1 LTLERLKLEKLN
13 TVLML
18 FRGFLAMDSQTLSL
32 ENQQIMVDTFHDY
45 IMSDATKNMLPAL
58 WLSVIEICN
67 RIMDTHTKLKKT
79 HEYAY

>member
-1 LTLERLKLEKLN
+1 
-13 TVLML
+13 
-18 FRGFLAMDSQTLSL
+18 MDSQTLSL

-67 RIMDTHTKLKKT
+67 RIMDTHTKLK
-79 HEYAY
+79 